1 MRITRSSDDA
11 TAWLALALTPGVGP
25 RRALALVE
33 RLGSPAAA
41 LAAPAS
47 SLQEAGVPKAVGA
60 ALRGAADRAQTEA
73 SKIAAAGASL
83 VTWSDASY
91 PDRLREIPDP
101 PLALAVRGALAAGEL
116 CVAVVGARRASEY
129 GRRVAEELARGLAQ
143 AGVTVVSGLAAG
155 IDGAAH
161 RGALDGSGR
170 TVGVLGTGIDR
181 VYPPWHADLAAEV
194 AASGAVVSELPCG
207 TAPVAFNFPRR
218 NRVIS
223 GMSAG
228 VIVVEAAAESGSLIT
243 ARLALEQD
251 RQVFAVPGPIGR
263 TLQHGP
269 HRLIRDGAT
278 LVTSVEDVLTE
289 LAPTLVSRVDQAR
302 RAKAEASLGTA
313 ERQLLAAMDAD
324 ARHVDTLVDRAG
336 LPAGAA
342 LETLL
347 ALELRGLVEQCPG
360 KRFRRK
366 AA

>member
-1 MRITRSSDDA
+1 MRIARPSDDA
-11 TAWLALALTPGVGP
+11 AAWLALALTPGVGP
-25 RRALALVE
+25 RTALTLVE
-33 RLGSPAAA
+33 RLGSPVAVLGASAAA
-41 LAAPAS
+41 LEAA
-47 SLQEAGVPKAVGA
+47 GA
-60 ALRGAADRAQTEA
+60 AKGVAGALGGAAGRAQAEA
-73 SKIAAAGASL
+73 AKIVAVGASL
-83 VTWSDASY
+83 VTWADASY
-91 PDRLREIPDP
+91 PDRLRQIPDP
-101 PLALAVRGALAAGEL
+101 PLTLAVRGRLEPGEL
-116 CVAVVGARRASEY
+116 AVAMVGARRASEY
-129 GRRVAEELARGLAQ
+129 GRRVAEDLARGLAQ

-161 RGALDGSGR
+161 RGALDGAGR
-170 TVGVLGTGIDR
+170 TIGVLGTGIDR
-181 VYPPWHADLAAEV
+181 VYPTWHADLAAEIAV
-194 AASGAVVSELPCG
+194 SGALVSELPCG
-207 TAPVAFNFPRR
+207 TPPTAFNFPRR

-228 VIVVEAAAESGSLIT
+228 VVVVEAAAESGSLIT

-251 RQVFAVPGPIGR
+251 RCVFAVPGPVGR

-278 LVTSVEDVLTE
+278 LVTCVEDVLAE
-289 LAPTLVSRVDQAR
+289 LAPMLVSKVDEAR
-302 RAKAEASLGTA
+302 RAKAEAALGTS
-313 ERQLLAAMDAD
+313 ERQLLSAMSAD
-324 ARHVDTLVDRAG
+324 AQHVDMLVGRAG